1 MKKEWMLNAFNAAK
15 REMVIIEKDLL
26 LSSFALENDTSRRV
40 GLEMLKDFEKIGM
53 IKIEENN
60 IEVL

>member
-15 REMVIIEKDLL
+15 KHGVILDKDLV
-26 LSSFALENDTSRRV
+26 LSTFALENDTSRRV